1 MEFIEFQK
9 QQVAFSDNKHKG
21 TPVVFV
27 HGYCEDQTMWDEFA
41 EPFDLHYRIIK
52 IDLPGF
58 GLSEIKD
65 AVSIK
70 QMADTVIAVL
80 KHLGVK
86 KYILIGHS
94 MGGYV
99 SLEIAKKES
108 KKLIGFSLFHSHPF
122 EDEPDIKKKRLKAV
136 DFIDEIGHE
145 LYVKQL
151 LPRLFKKDFHKNH
164 NHLIGKLVYQASRSP
179 KEGLKNG
186 QVAMANRVDNTQI
199 LKELNCPVQL
209 IIGKLD
215 ETLAYEEMV
224 KQVEMPKIGSIHIL
238 EKVGHMGMFSSKR
251 ELQKI
256 VEGFLEFCE
265 TEV

>member
-9 QQVAFSDNKHKG
+9 QQIAFSDNKHKG

-27 HGYCEDQTMWDEFA
+27 HGYCEDQTMWDEFT
-41 EPFDLHYRIIK
+41 EPFDPHYRIIK

-58 GLSEIKD
+58 GLSEIKG
-65 AVSIK
+65 AVSIEE
-70 QMADTVIAVL
+70 MADAVIAVL
-80 KHLGVK
+80 KHLKVK

-99 SLEIAKKES
+99 SLEIAKKEPQ
-108 KKLIGFSLFHSHPF
+108 KLLGFSLFHSHPF
-122 EDEPDIKKKRLKAV
+122 EDEPAVKKKRLKAV
-136 DFIDEIGHE
+136 KFIDEVGHE
-145 LYVKQL
+145 IYVKQL
-151 LPRLFKKDFHKNH
+151 IPRLFKTDFHKSNH
-164 NHLIGKLVYQASRSP
+164 YLVGKLVYQASRGP

-186 QVAMANRVDNTQI
+186 QVAMANRVDNTEI
-199 LKELNCPVQL
+199 LKAIDCPVQL

-224 KQVEMPKIGSIHIL
+224 KQVELPKKGSIHIL

-256 VEGFLEFCE
+256 VETFLEFCE
-265 TEV
+265 A